1 MDNARK
7 PTFSVVTW
15 IILGGIYIFSLW
27 WFGVTV
33 GNGIQI
39 FLDIVAFFLGISL
52 WKFFFSQFILPVLT
66 LENRK
71 KIAQRLRTG
80 SDGPALFIENGYIV
94 ESGGER
100 DKSGKG
106 VILLDTASAVV
117 LKKLTH
123 FTQTAG
129 PGVVFTEKGESVA
142 EAVDLHKQ
150 SDSLG
155 PRSGENSFAAKKETQ
170 SNKEYESIQKR
181 RFETSALTRDGI
193 EVVPSISINFKI
205 DADPVTGDEAGSRF
219 GYDEEAVRKAVWHTG
234 INPDI
239 PITSRHHDV
248 GWNQLPV
255 YLAADLWREYI
266 SKYKFEELFKATQDI
281 PEYEGECPE
290 TKANP
295 SLLSDKASPLV
306 YGPKGILID
315 WYEFW
320 GRAYQNLADKCNK
333 QSLAMSSE
341 NKKEGVFEEKNKEK
355 DASLTENATSP
366 KKETAQKAI
375 ERLINQRLKEL
386 CYDKVDAYGK
396 DLSEKGKS
404 LEYDFLKNKRGIR
417 VLNASIH
424 TLRFDSDLDKKLQE
438 GWATNWY
445 KFAKNEKGVI
455 KKEEKIRRLR
465 GKEKA
470 HFEYASALSRDV
482 VNGNAKKI
490 NEILETLLR
499 STRKEMV
506 RNNQLLT
513 LNEKKKEEDN
523 VDRINDIEDLRQR
536 ISAGDEYV

>member
-1 MDNARK
+1 MDNAHK
-7 PTFSVVTW
+7 PTFSVVIW

-71 KIAQRLRTG
+71 QISQRLSSG

-129 PGVVFTEKGESVA
+129 PGVVFTEKGESIA
-142 EAVDLHKQ
+142 ESIDLHKQ

-155 PRSGENSFAAKKETQ
+155 PRLGENPFAAKKDAQ
-170 SNKEYESIQKR
+170 SDKEYEAIQER

-193 EVVPSISINFKI
+193 EVVPSIVIKFKI
-205 DADPVTGDEAGSRF
+205 DADPAMGCESGSRF
-219 GYDEEAVRKAVWHTG
+219 GYDEEAVRKAVWYTG

-239 PITSRHHDV
+239 PATSRYHDV

-255 YLAADLWREYI
+255 YLAADLWREYL
-266 SKYKFEELFKATQDI
+266 SKHKFEELFEAIDI
-281 PEYEGECPE
+281 PDYKGECPE
-290 TKANP
+290 TMADSP
-295 SLLSDKASPLV
+295 SSFNETLPPV
-306 YGPKGILID
+306 YGPKGIFID
-315 WYEFW
+315 WYRFW
-320 GRAYQNLADKCNK
+320 GSAYQNLAEKCNK
-333 QSLAMSSE
+333 QSSAMPTE
-341 NKKEGVFEEKNKEK
+341 KKKEGAFEEKNNEK
-355 DASLTENATSP
+355 DASATENATSL
-366 KKETAQKAI
+366 KKETALGLI

-396 DLSEKGKS
+396 SLNEKERS

-417 VLNASIH
+417 VLNVGIQ
-424 TLRFDSDLDKKLQE
+424 TLRFDSTLDEKLQE
-438 GWATNWY
+438 SWTANWY
-445 KFAKNEKGVI
+445 EFAKKEESVI
-455 KKEEKIRRLR
+455 KKEEEIRKLR

-470 HFEYASALSRDV
+470 HFEYALALSRDV

-490 NEILETLLR
+490 DEILEVLLR

-506 RNNQLLT
+506 RNNQLLE
-513 LNEKKKEEDN
+513 LNEKKNEENN
-523 VDRINDIEDLRQR
+523 VDIINDIEDLRQR
-536 ISAGDEYV
+536 INTGDEYV